1 MEITKRNIFK
11 STLKILEN
19 LYFGLIA
26 KMLLKL

>member
-1 MEITKRNIFK
+1 MEITKRNILK
-11 STLKILEN
+11 STLNILEN